1 MKRIV
6 FGSIIP
12 ISFLVIGI
20 FIGAAAD
27 RNDRLFDI
35 SKNLEIFG
43 SVYKEL
49 NKLYVDEPKPGE
61 LMKTGIDAMLSSLD
75 PYTVYIPE
83 EAVEDYKIQLTGQYS
98 GIGLRARMID
108 GKIVVAELFEG
119 FPAAKSGV
127 KVGDVLK
134 EVNSTAVAGM
144 TIEQV
149 GKMMK
154 GTAGSSV
161 KIKVERD
168 GQSSGTE
175 FVITRQ
181 EVKEKNV
188 SHSTMLAN
196 KVGYIRLDNFMK
208 DAANEVRAAAA
219 QLKQDG
225 ATSIMLDLRD
235 NPGGLLTEAVNIV
248 GIFVERGQL
257 VTTMRGRVREWDKQ
271 FRSEHAPL
279 DTKMPLVVLVNSG
292 SASASE
298 IVSGAL
304 QDLDRAVIIG
314 QRSFGKGLVQNTV
327 PLVYGSLFKVTI
339 AKYYIPSGRCVQS
352 LDYSHRN
359 PDGTVKRMNDSLITP
374 FKTRNG
380 RAVWD
385 GLGIIPDMELDHPKY
400 STLTDTLEQSGV
412 MFKFAS
418 QYVKQHATIAPA
430 DQFRLTDAEYND
442 FIQFA
447 KSQKV
452 QYITPE
458 ERHLKSFKENAS
470 QSGTFASG
478 ATEFAALDKK
488 VQDEKS
494 DDYIQYKTEI
504 KALLEQEISGRY
516 YFRTGRLANGFT
528 TDREVQAGIT
538 LLSDL
543 ARYNSILTTVV
554 DAPKPKQRA
563 DLERR

>member
-1 MKRIV
+1 
-6 FGSIIP
+6 
-12 ISFLVIGI
+12 
-20 FIGAAAD
+20 
-27 RNDRLFDI
+27 
-35 SKNLEIFG
+35 
-43 SVYKEL
+43 
-49 NKLYVDEPKPGE
+49 
-61 LMKTGIDAMLSSLD
+61 
-75 PYTVYIPE
+75 
-83 EAVEDYKIQLTGQYS
+83 
-98 GIGLRARMID
+98 
-108 GKIVVAELFEG
+108 
-119 FPAAKSGV
+119 
-127 KVGDVLK
+127 
-134 EVNSTAVAGM
+134 
-144 TIEQV
+144 
-149 GKMMK
+149 
-154 GTAGSSV
+154 
-161 KIKVERD
+161 
-168 GQSSGTE
+168 
-175 FVITRQ
+175 
-181 EVKEKNV
+181 
-188 SHSTMLAN
+188 
-196 KVGYIRLDNFMK
+196 MK

-304 QDLDRAVIIG
+304 QDLDRAVIMG

-458 ERHLKSFKENAS
+458 ERHLKSFKENAE

-528 TDREVQAGIT
+528 TDREVLAGIT